1 MLRESSALLLQLSD
15 QILTQLQKRLKNMFF
30 QTELQTVCGHCT
42 WQQLKIDGYGTQ
54 TRGEGETC
62 PTSGPMLFR
71 QEVEDQV
78 T

>member
-1 MLRESSALLLQLSD
+1 MLRDNNALLLQLSD
-15 QILTQLQKRLKNMFF
+15 QIHNCRKGLKICFLRRC
-30 QTELQTVCGHCT
+30 ELQTACGHCT

-62 PTSGPMLFR
+62 PTSGLMLFR
-71 QEVEDQV
+71 QEVQDRV